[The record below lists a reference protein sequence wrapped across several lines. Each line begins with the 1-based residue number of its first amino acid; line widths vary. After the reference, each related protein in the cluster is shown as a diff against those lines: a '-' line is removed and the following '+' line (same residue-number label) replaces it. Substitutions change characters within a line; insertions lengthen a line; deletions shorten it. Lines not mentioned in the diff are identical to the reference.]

1 LHKIIIQFKNKKYM
15 RKIILPAIFVMA
27 TIFCGNAQT
36 HKWFIGGEL
45 GFWSSKIPN
54 PYSNLPVLEP
64 DIIIYGGDIKRTVF
78 SIAPEIGYNISDKF
92 AVAASVN
99 FSYAKEKNDWMEQKE
114 SGFVFNPYVRYSF
127 LKKGIV
133 SAFIDGSIAFGVSDF
148 KGFEAGIRP
157 GVAVS
162 LTERFSAAIHFGFIG
177 YNNGKGVGNYAV
189 AGKGFGI
196 DFSGYQSSLGFYYS
210 F

>member
-1 LHKIIIQFKNKKYM
+1 MKKV
-15 RKIILPAIFVMA
+15 ILSAIFVMA
-27 TIFCGNAQT
+27 TIFGANAQT

-45 GFWSSKIPN
+45 GFWSSKIANGTYLDYVFIPA
-54 PYSNLPVLEP
+54 
-64 DIIIYGGDIKRTVF
+64 DIKITAF
-78 SIAPEIGYNISDKF
+78 SIAPEVGYNISDKF

-99 FSYAKEKNDWMEQKE
+99 FTYTKVKINDYWEDQEAQKS
-114 SGFVFNPYVRYSF
+114 SGFIINPYVRYSF

-133 SAFIDGSIAFGVSDF
+133 SAFIDGSVAFGISDF
-148 KGFEAGIRP
+148 KGLEAGIKP

-162 LTERFSAAIHFGFIG
+162 LTERFSVAVHFGFIG
-177 YNNGKGVGNYAV
+177 YNDGKGIGNYAV